1 MTSSIKVN
9 MSSEE
14 KYNVAKMVL
23 NKQLKGK
30 DAAEHFGISHNT
42 LRYYVSRVKKD
53 TEILDRV
60 GRHKIIDSYRDR
72 NLKLQLQEISENDAT
87 SIDQLIRQA
96 ARATYEAR
104 NPNLFKILRK
114 NHSFISQR
122 SLNRYYD
129 YYHQFMAMAEI

>member
-1 MTSSIKVN
+1 MTSSNKVN

-104 NPNLFKILRK
+104 NPKKFEQIL
-114 NHSFISQR
+114 
-122 SLNRYYD
+122 
-129 YYHQFMAMAEI
+129 